1 MTISSSLNFGH
12 PVPPGRGLW
21 RAKIFVVVVVN
32 GEGELRGKLAN
43 AGAPGKWPLKRSV
56 FGCVCV
62 IFVFRI
68 VMLKGTES
76 FAIYSVVL
84 TMLAITPGGLTFWI
98 V

>member
-1 MTISSSLNFGH
+1 LAILH
-12 PVPPGRGLW
+12 PQEEVCGG
-21 RAKIFVVVVVN
+21 AKIFVVIVVVVN

-56 FGCVCV
+56 FVCVCV
-62 IFVFRI
+62 IIVFGI
-68 VMLKGTES
+68 IMLKGTEM

-84 TMLAITPGGLTFWI
+84 TMLAITLGGLTFWT